1 MSEKHL
7 KKCSTFL
14 VIREMQIK
22 TTLRFHLT
30 PVRMAKIKN
39 SGDSRCWEDVEK
51 EEHSSIAGGIA
62 TWYNHSGHQF
72 GSSSEN

>member
-1 MSEKHL
+1 MSDKHL
-7 KKCSTFL
+7 KKCSTSS

-39 SGDSRCWEDVEK
+39 SGDSRCWQDVEK
-51 EEHSSIAGGIA
+51 EKHSSIAGGIA
-62 TWYNHSGHQF
+62 DIS
-72 GSSSEN
+72 